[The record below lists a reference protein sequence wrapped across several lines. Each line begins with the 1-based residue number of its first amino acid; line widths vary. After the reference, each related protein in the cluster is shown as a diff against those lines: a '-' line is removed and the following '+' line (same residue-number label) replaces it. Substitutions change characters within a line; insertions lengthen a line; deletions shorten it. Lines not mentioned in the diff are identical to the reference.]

1 MNRIPFLNFDPMH
14 SAIRSEMQVAF
25 QDVYDSNLFVMGQSV
40 ESFEKKYA
48 EFNHVA
54 HCIGVS
60 NGLDAL
66 HLALKALGVAAGDEV
81 IVPSNT
87 YIATLLAVSYVGAT
101 PVLVEPDINTYN
113 IDPTNIEKAI
123 TNKTK
128 VIMPV
133 HLYGQA
139 CEMDAIMSIAKKHGL
154 HVVEDNAQAHGAT
167 FKNKLTGSFGDANG
181 TSFYPGKNLGAL
193 GDAGAVTTND
203 DTLAQKIRILRNY
216 GSEIKYHN
224 EVIGYNQRLDEMQA
238 AFLSVKL
245 SYLPEWTRQRQQI
258 AQMFSDALKNIGDLI
273 LPVTHPDA
281 THVYHLYV
289 IRTKH
294 RDALQKHLT
303 ENEIGTMIH
312 YPIPPHRQHAYTSLG
327 YKKGDFAIAE
337 KIADT
342 CLSLPIWPG
351 MTEEHIHYVATSI
364 SDFFTSKKYNN

>member
-1 MNRIPFLNFDPMH
+1 MNNIPFLNFDPMH
-14 SAIRSEMQVAF
+14 TAIRAEMHAAF
-25 QDVYDSNLFVMGQSV
+25 QTVYDSNWFVMGKHV

-48 EFNHVA
+48 HFNQVA

-66 HLALKALGVAAGDEV
+66 HLALNALGVGEGDEV

-101 PVLVEPDINTYN
+101 PVLVEPNINTYN
-113 IDPTNIEKAI
+113 INPSNIEKAI
-123 TNKTK
+123 TTKTK

-139 CEMDAIMSIAKKHGL
+139 CEMDAIMLIAEKYGL
-154 HVVEDNAQAHGAT
+154 YVVEDNAQAHGAA
-167 FKNKLTGSFGDANG
+167 FQNKLTGSFGDVNG

-224 EVIGYNQRLDEMQA
+224 EVIGYNHRLDEMQA

-245 SYLPEWTRQRQQI
+245 SYLNEWTKQRQQI
-258 AQMFSDALKNIGDLI
+258 AQSYTETLKNIGDLI

-289 IRTKH
+289 IRTQH
-294 RDALQKHLT
+294 RDALQHHLT
-303 ENEIGTMIH
+303 NHGIGTMIH
-312 YPIPPHRQHAYTSLG
+312 YPIPPHKQNAYTSLG
-327 YKKGDFAIAE
+327 YQKGDFRIAE
-337 KIADT
+337 EIADT

-351 MTEEHIHYVATSI
+351 MTNEQIGYVTTTI
-364 SDFFTSKKYNN
+364 SNFFHT